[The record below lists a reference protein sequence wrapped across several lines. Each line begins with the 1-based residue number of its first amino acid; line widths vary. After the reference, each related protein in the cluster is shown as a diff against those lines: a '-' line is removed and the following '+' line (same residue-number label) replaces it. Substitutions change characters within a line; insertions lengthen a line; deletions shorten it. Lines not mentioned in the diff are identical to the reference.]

1 MYVPG
6 GYQTI
11 DISSVTLA
19 EQAVT
24 VTDAKFAEI
33 LRTTRKP
40 VFLHGA
46 KQGAM
51 TVSGICTLVT
61 DTVAKD
67 GRVYYWDDYSIS
79 TNDNTVTFTPLA

>member
-1 MYVPG
+1 MYTPG

-24 VTDAKFAEI
+24 VTDAKIADI

-40 VFLHGA
+40 VFLYGA
-46 KQGAM
+46 KQGSL
-51 TVSGICTLVT
+51 TLSSFCILVT
-61 DTVAKD
+61 DTGAKD
-67 GRVYYWDDYSIS
+67 GKVYYWDDYIIS
-79 TNDNTVTFTPLA
+79 TNDNTVTFTPKA